1 MQYIK
6 AKFMKNEKPT
16 GCSYTYRCEED
27 VKPGD
32 FVVNTNGTKLMVMDE
47 PVDEGWIKEYGADNV
62 AVVKK
67 YIDPVKEESEEK

>member
-6 AKFMKNEKPT
+6 AKFMKNDKPI
-16 GCSYTYRCEED
+16 GRSYTYRCEDD

-32 FVVNTNGTKLMVMDE
+32 LVANINGTKLIVVDE
-47 PVDEGWIKEYGADNV
+47 PVDSAWIMAYGADNV
-62 AVVKK
+62 AIVKK